1 MRYQDYKEKVLNHLE
16 EYKLNSL
23 GCVKNGLYQ
32 NKEYGH
38 ILPSGFRPLNFLLG
52 VNQPKDIHYHMH
64 SHHLNSSQIMCINFF
79 EPIMKDNLL
88 IDILKDTLKINI
100 PDHTKIIFSK
110 FEYGA
115 PKGKDGTTFDFFIE
129 LITGEKIYFEVK
141 YTEQGFGKIS
151 KSKETNKLPE
161 KYEHKFTDVYMKQ
174 LGESMHLKE
183 LVNDKDKFY
192 SSYQLYRNIS
202 YIKGDKDYVVFL
214 YPYDN
219 DNLAQEMNEVK
230 DLKNVYS
237 LDWKELSTK
246 ALDHTKNTHKYRVYK
261 EFYDKYMDI

>member
-110 FEYGA
+110 FE
-115 PKGKDGTTFDFFIE
+115 
-129 LITGEKIYFEVK
+129 
-141 YTEQGFGKIS
+141 
-151 KSKETNKLPE
+151 
-161 KYEHKFTDVYMKQ
+161 
-174 LGESMHLKE
+174 
-183 LVNDKDKFY
+183 
-192 SSYQLYRNIS
+192 
-202 YIKGDKDYVVFL
+202 
-214 YPYDN
+214 
-219 DNLAQEMNEVK
+219 
-230 DLKNVYS
+230 
-237 LDWKELSTK
+237 
-246 ALDHTKNTHKYRVYK
+246 
-261 EFYDKYMDI
+261 

>member
-32 NKEYGH
+32 NREYGH

-52 VNQPKDIHYHMH
+52 VNQPKDIHYHIH

-79 EPIMKDNLL
+79 EPIMKD
-88 IDILKDTLKINI
+88 
-100 PDHTKIIFSK
+100 
-110 FEYGA
+110 
-115 PKGKDGTTFDFFIE
+115 GTNFDFFIE

-151 KSKETNKLPE
+151 KSKETHKLPE
-161 KYEHKFTDVYMKQ
+161 KYEHKFTDVYIKQ

-192 SSYQLYRNIS
+192 SNYQLYRNVS
-202 YIKGDKDYVVFL
+202 YIKEDKDYVVFL
-214 YPYDN
+214 YPYEN
-219 DNLAQEMNEVK
+219 DNLAKEMNEVK

-237 LDWKELSTK
+237 LNWKEISTK
-246 ALDHTKNTHKYRVYK
+246 ALEHTKDTHKYRVYK
-261 EFYDKYMDI
+261 EFYNKYMDI

>member
-32 NKEYGH
+32 NREYGH

-52 VNQPKDIHYHMH
+52 VNQPKDIHYHIH

-110 FEYGA
+110 FEYED
-115 PKGKDGTTFDFFIE
+115 PKGKDGTNFDFFIE
-129 LITGEKIYFEVK
+129 LITGEKIYLK
-141 YTEQGFGKIS
+141 LNIL
-151 KSKETNKLPE
+151 NKALE
-161 KYEHKFTDVYMKQ
+161 KLAKVRKHT
-174 LGESMHLKE
+174 
-183 LVNDKDKFY
+183 
-192 SSYQLYRNIS
+192 SY
-202 YIKGDKDYVVFL
+202 
-214 YPYDN
+214 
-219 DNLAQEMNEVK
+219 
-230 DLKNVYS
+230 LKNMNIN
-237 LDWKELSTK
+237 LLM
-246 ALDHTKNTHKYRVYK
+246 
-261 EFYDKYMDI
+261 FI